1 VISSDGEAFA
11 GAGIEESNEAQS
23 LPANLGELRPTRWL
37 ISTILRHDT
46 YHAGEI
52 NHIRGLL
59 VEDGRWRW
67 G

>member
-1 VISSDGEAFA
+1 VISSDDEAFA
-11 GAGIEESNEAQS
+11 RAGIEESTEAQS
-23 LPANLGELRPTRWL
+23 LLTNLGELEPARWL

-46 YHAGEI
+46 FHAGEI
-52 NHIRGLL
+52 NHIRGLR